1 MASRSLLALVSSL
14 LLSAGVTVVPL
25 SASAETLLTKAT
37 IQKLRN
43 QVELH
48 LKQKRAPKK
57 AEKADVMTPGDAL
70 RTFQRAMAELRFND
84 NSLARVGEQAVFYF
98 EPNTRNFQLESGTVL
113 LLVQPGQGRTRI
125 RTPNAAAGIRG
136 SALVVRYLKDTK
148 VTMVAALTNSDI
160 EISNKDGKTVVLK
173 AGQIGYVYQD
183 KIGVYNFDQKQ
194 FQETSP
200 LFKEIDW
207 NEAPIAVK
215 EEIEAALSN
224 QPTFSGKY
232 DDTPLWTKLAENR
245 STPPQSN
252 FVSTNRLEGDQFPTG
267 TPYTGVIVVNQPQS
281 PTSSGVQPETGG
293 NTSFRP
299 DPIAPSVSTQA
310 PTASTARPE
319 PVINSSPAP
328 VIPSTTGAT
337 PGNAQPVVPNQPVPS
352 QPVPNQPVPNQPAQ
366 TTPATGQVPSA
377 TSPPTRPVPSPT
389 QVTPTPTAPTSVTT
403 APPTTTT
410 PAVPATTPSAPSTPV
425 STTPVTPV
433 PATPPAATPV
443 TPVNTTPTVTP
454 PATTTPVTPAT
465 PSRTE
470 PVITQTPTPVTPPVQ
485 ATPAVT
491 PVAAPVVNSSPVPV
505 TPTPSSAP
513 VTSSPATVSS
523 PVVTPPTT
531 AQTPTS
537 VSTGPAT
544 SPLDLPTT
552 QPAPTTSTNSTS
564 TTTTTAPTT
573 R

>member
-37 IQKLRN
+37 VQKLRN

-281 PTSSGVQPETGG
+281 PISSGVQPETGG

-299 DPIAPSVSTQA
+299 DPIAPAVSTQA

-328 VIPSTTGAT
+328 VIPPTTGAT
-337 PGNAQPVVPNQPVPS
+337 PGNAQPV
-352 QPVPNQPVPNQPAQ
+352 VPNQPVPNQPAQ

-377 TSPPTRPVPSPT
+377 TSPPARPVPSPT
-389 QVTPTPTAPTSVTT
+389 QVTPTPTAPTPVTT
-403 APPTTTT
+403 AVPTATT
-410 PAVPATTPSAPSTPV
+410 PAVPATTPSVPTTPV

-491 PVAAPVVNSSPVPV
+491 PVATPVVNSSPVPA
-505 TPTPSSAP
+505 TLTPSFAP

-537 VSTGPAT
+537 VSTSPAT

-552 QPAPTTSTNSTS
+552 QPAPTTSTNQTS